1 MAGFSYGG
9 RNIGSFGDIFYI
21 PNASERGEYALPFKV
36 DEEEIDGHDGAYYYG
51 VHVQPRTFNLRCYY
65 EGLTRRN
72 KEEVVQY
79 FNRFTYAQL
88 IFDDRPYAYYLARP
102 YARVTMEDYRT
113 VTSWDGEL
121 FYGLLTIPLRAY
133 SPYGHL
139 LAASMINMAGR
150 VGTALVGTAIVGDAS
165 LPADDETLILAENM
179 MPSNTFTTSGGT
191 YLVYN
196 PGTER
201 TPLNIKLAG
210 TATSGLITN
219 LRNGQSCGVMNLSSS
234 GSSYLEIDSET
245 GRVLYGGALNFE
257 KHDYGYIWLEP
268 CTPYARDI
276 LVTKGLNTRNITS
289 NGQFTMAMAGQ
300 YVYLDG
306 QWRKIASVTDASH
319 AVLESS
325 FTAGTSETTNVVTM
339 NELQFTG
346 FNLTSVELSYSPRVR

>member
-9 RNIGSFGDIFYI
+9 RNIGSFGEVYYI
-21 PNASERGEYALPFKV
+21 PDASERGEYALPFKV

-51 VHVQPRTFNLRCYY
+51 CHVEPRTFNLRCYY

-72 KEEVVQY
+72 KEEILQY

-102 YARVTMEDYRT
+102 YARVTMEDYRI
-113 VTSWDGEL
+113 VTSWNGETY
-121 FYGLLTIPLRAY
+121 YGLLTIPLRAY

-150 VGTALVGTAIVGDAS
+150 VGTALVGTAIVGDAT
-165 LPADDETLILAENM
+165 LPADGETLILSEQM
-179 MPSNTFTTSGGT
+179 MPSNLFTTSGGT

-219 LRNGQSCGVMNLSSS
+219 LRNGQNCAVKNLASS
-234 GSSYLEIDSET
+234 GSAYLEIDSET
-245 GRVLYGGALNFE
+245 GRVLYNNTLSFE

-276 LVTKGLNTRNITS
+276 NVLYTANSRTIVSQGA
-289 NGQFTMAMAGQ
+289 FTMIMASQ
-300 YVYLDG
+300 YIYLNG
-306 QWRKIASVTDASH
+306 SWRKIASVTDAN
-319 AVLESS
+319 
-325 FTAGTSETTNVVTM
+325 TATLASNMSAGGTETTNVVTM